1 MKKVF
6 FVSFCVSLL
15 VVVGL
20 CSGSFAAEK
29 GPIKVGFL
37 CPLSGPWAEVGKDM
51 ANGFNMYME
60 EVGFKAAGRE
70 IVVVREDTRATPE
83 TAVTKLRKVVSHDKV
98 AVVGGIITAPSGL
111 ATAAA
116 ADELQIPLIIACAAA
131 DDNTQ
136 RLRKKWA
143 TRLGWTGSQP
153 MFPFGEWVYKKLG
166 YKKIATMMLDFQFGY
181 DSTGGFQKTFEEAG
195 GQIIQ
200 KLWVPVNTLDFGPYI
215 ARVRKDADAL
225 MTGFGGVMNLK
236 FPKQYQESGLKLP
249 MICSGTNVDEFVLP
263 AQGDEVLGYISPL
276 HYSAALDI
284 PANRK
289 FQQKYQ
295 TRYNKIGSYYAAHSY
310 EFGMWLVKAIEMVKG
325 DVESKEDFL
334 KAIKNVKLTDT
345 PRGPFHMDEYGNP
358 VQNVYIR
365 KVEKVKD
372 HPLDFLKSGEIKW
385 NVVIDTIPNVS
396 QFWKY
401 NPEEYMKQPPYSQ
414 DYPACKYCK

>member
-1 MKKVF
+1 
-6 FVSFCVSLL
+6 
-15 VVVGL
+15 
-20 CSGSFAAEK
+20 
-29 GPIKVGFL
+29 
-37 CPLSGPWAEVGKDM
+37 
-51 ANGFNMYME
+51 
-60 EVGFKAAGRE
+60 
-70 IVVVREDTRATPE
+70 
-83 TAVTKLRKVVSHDKV
+83 
-98 AVVGGIITAPSGL
+98 
-111 ATAAA
+111 
-116 ADELQIPLIIACAAA
+116 
-131 DDNTQ
+131 
-136 RLRKKWA
+136 
-143 TRLGWTGSQP
+143 

-200 KLWVPVNTLDFGPYI
+200 KLLVPVNTLDFGPYI

-249 MICSGTNVDEFVLP
+249 MICSGTNVDESVFPPRAMKCSDISLP
-263 AQGDEVLGYISPL
+263 CITARLLISPPTGV
-276 HYSAALDI
+276 
-284 PANRK
+284 PAE
-289 FQQKYQ
+289 YQ
-295 TRYNKIGSYYAAHSY
+295 TRYNKIGSYYATHSY
-310 EFGMWLVKAIEMVKG
+310 EFGMWLVRAIEMVKG

-385 NVVIDTIPNVS
+385 NVVIDRSPMFRSSGNTTPRNT
-396 QFWKY
+396 
-401 NPEEYMKQPPYSQ
+401 
-414 DYPACKYCK
+414 